1 MALLRSKRAMLCKH
15 MKIDSAN
22 LRWYAA
28 FHNEGHHPHVHL
40 MVCLLYTSQMLH
52 AGNPIGY
59 ADINSAYWT
68 EHFYAVGRLPAG

>member
-1 MALLRSKRAMLCKH
+1 MLPCAESRNAAGDLLFYPHLCLPGPV
-15 MKIDSAN
+15 S
-22 LRWYAA
+22 
-28 FHNEGHHPHVHL
+28 HVGIY
-40 MVCLLYTSQMLH
+40 VGGGQMLH